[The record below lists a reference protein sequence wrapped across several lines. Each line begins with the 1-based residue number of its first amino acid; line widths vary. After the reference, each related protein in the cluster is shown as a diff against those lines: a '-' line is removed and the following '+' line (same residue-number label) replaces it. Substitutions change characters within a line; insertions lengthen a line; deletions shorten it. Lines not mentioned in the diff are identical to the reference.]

1 LGALHWPE
9 VHGRSSF
16 HSAEKPQAPRLK
28 PGLSRTRQHDACSA
42 VFVGT
47 QTIKLVARATIDQ
60 PAARPR
66 ETGSIIL
73 DWSHDARHR
82 TDFSREPLRDFFGKI
97 VSSET
102 ADFRACY

>member
-1 LGALHWPE
+1 MQRRVCWHTND
-9 VHGRSSF
+9 
-16 HSAEKPQAPRLK
+16 K
-28 PGLSRTRQHDACSA
+28 TRRR
-42 VFVGT
+42 V
-47 QTIKLVARATIDQ
+47 TIDQ
-60 PAARPR
+60 PVARPR